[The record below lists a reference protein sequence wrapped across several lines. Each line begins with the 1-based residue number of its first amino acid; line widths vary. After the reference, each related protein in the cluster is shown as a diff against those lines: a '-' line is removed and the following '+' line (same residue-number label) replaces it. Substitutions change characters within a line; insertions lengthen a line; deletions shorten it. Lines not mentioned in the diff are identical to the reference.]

1 VAKLVG
7 HARNERCLRTDHDEV
22 GIERAGEVEQALA
35 VLRADRVTLPEARD
49 PGIPRCGVEL
59 AETRALPQLPSKRV
73 LAAAGADQEHP
84 HVGASLLRSSEVSKG
99 AKAAKGPI
107 VVEPGLDRHDWESE
121 WQQLE
126 PLVRDAPAETLPEL
140 HDLIVRM
147 LQERGILDE
156 DLAATEGADPE
167 LLAEYV
173 AGNDVVDRL
182 ERDEVVDP
190 GDIASVVGGY
200 RSLYE
205 FLTTERSA
213 P

>member
-1 VAKLVG
+1 M
-7 HARNERCLRTDHDEV
+7 R
-22 GIERAGEVEQALA
+22 
-35 VLRADRVTLPEARD
+35 
-49 PGIPRCGVEL
+49 
-59 AETRALPQLPSKRV
+59 
-73 LAAAGADQEHP
+73 
-84 HVGASLLRSSEVSKG
+84 ASLWRSSEVSKRPN
-99 AKAAKGPI
+99 AATVRSWPNQGSIDTAGKT
-107 VVEPGLDRHDWESE
+107 E

-147 LQERGILDE
+147 LQARGLLDD

-173 AGNDVVDRL
+173 AGKEVVDRL
-182 ERDEVVDP
+182 ERDEPVDP

-200 RSLYE
+200 RSLFE
-205 FLTTERSA
+205 FLTAERSA